1 MNHPSL
7 MSVDT
12 KDFQLLASLHE
23 NARQSYRVLGSRI
36 SLSAPAVRDRL
47 QALERRGIIQGY
59 WVSPDPTIFDRQDLL
74 VFYQDERTREE
85 AVKALRVRDVAFV
98 AWKVDGGLTVQ
109 LWPRNREESVEE
121 LSRTLGE
128 PSGQALADHPP
139 HRPLS
144 LADWRIID
152 VLLDDPRIELV
163 GLCRLTGLSPKTV
176 RKHLSVMIRDEA
188 IFITPRLGA
197 LSGSGEL
204 VYHLMVDG
212 KVGLGELRRSL
223 GDAVLVNETKEPPM
237 KYLLCR
243 AHDLA
248 DVTNRTAQ
256 AGKLPGVRSVKITL
270 NREILVATEFVH
282 SLVRAR
288 IEALDESRNTRNSA
302 KS

>member
-1 MNHPSL
+1 MDS
-7 MSVDT
+7 
-12 KDFQLLASLHE
+12 KDFQLLAALHE
-23 NARQSYRVLGSRI
+23 NARQSYRALGNRV

-47 QALERRGIIQGY
+47 QTLEKRGIIQGY
-59 WVSPDPTIFDRQDLL
+59 WVTPDPTIFDRQDLL

-85 AVKALRVRDVAFV
+85 AVKALSVRDVAFV

-109 LWPRNREESVEE
+109 LWPRNQKESVEE
-121 LSRTLGE
+121 LTRALGA
-128 PSGQALADHPP
+128 PSGQALAEHLPHP
-139 HRPLS
+139 PLS

-152 VLLDDPRIELV
+152 VLIDDPRIELER
-163 GLCRLTGLSPKTV
+163 LCKSTGLSPKTV
-176 RKHLSVMIRDEA
+176 RKHLSGMLREEEIY
-188 IFITPRLGA
+188 ITPRLGT

-212 KVGLGELRRSL
+212 KAALSELRRVL

-248 DVTNRTAQ
+248 DVTSRTAQ
-256 AGKLPGVRSVKITL
+256 TSKLPGVRSVRVTL

-282 SLVRAR
+282 SLVRER
-288 IEALDESRNTRNSA
+288 IVASDTIR
-302 KS
+302 

>member
-1 MNHPSL
+1 
-7 MSVDT
+7 VDS
-12 KDFQLLASLHE
+12 KDFQLLAALHE
-23 NARQSYRVLGSRI
+23 NARQSYRALGNRV

-47 QALERRGIIQGY
+47 QALEKRGIIQGY
-59 WVSPDPTIFDRQDLL
+59 WVTPDPTIFDRQDLL

-85 AVKALRVRDVAFV
+85 AVEALSVGDVAFV

-109 LWPRNREESVEE
+109 LWPRNQKESVEE
-121 LSRTLGE
+121 LTRALGA
-128 PSGQALADHPP
+128 PSGQALAEHPP
-139 HRPLS
+139 HPPLS

-152 VLLDDPRIELV
+152 VLIDDPRIELER
-163 GLCRLTGLSPKTV
+163 LCKSTGLSPKTV
-176 RKHLSVMIRDEA
+176 RKHMSSMIREEV
-188 IFITPRLGA
+188 IYITPRLGT

-212 KVGLGELRRSL
+212 TITLGELRPAL

-248 DVTNRTAQ
+248 DVTSRTAQ
-256 AGKLPGVRSVKITL
+256 TGKLPGVRSVRVTL

-288 IEALDESRNTRNSA
+288 IEGFGAPKGSE
-302 KS
+302 

>member
-1 MNHPSL
+1 MDS
-7 MSVDT
+7 
-12 KDFQLLASLHE
+12 KDFQLLAALHE
-23 NARQSYRVLGSRI
+23 NARQSYRALGNRV

-47 QALERRGIIQGY
+47 QALEKRGIIQGY
-59 WVSPDPTIFDRQDLL
+59 WVTPDPTIFDRQDLL

-85 AVKALRVRDVAFV
+85 AVKALSVRDVAFV

-109 LWPRNREESVEE
+109 LWPRNQKESVEE
-121 LSRTLGE
+121 LTRALGA
-128 PSGQALADHPP
+128 PSGQALAEHPP
-139 HRPLS
+139 HPPLS

-152 VLLDDPRIELV
+152 VLIDDPRIELER
-163 GLCRLTGLSPKTV
+163 LCKSTGLSPKTV
-176 RKHLSVMIRDEA
+176 RKHLSGMLREEEIY
-188 IFITPRLGA
+188 ITPRLGT

-212 KVGLGELRRSL
+212 KAALSELRRVL

-248 DVTNRTAQ
+248 DVTSRTAQ
-256 AGKLPGVRSVKITL
+256 TSKLPGVRSVRVTL

-288 IEALDESRNTRNSA
+288 IVASDSVR
-302 KS
+302 

>member
-1 MNHPSL
+1 
-7 MSVDT
+7 VDS
-12 KDFQLLASLHE
+12 KDFQLLAALHE
-23 NARQSYRVLGSRI
+23 NARQSYRALGSRV

-47 QALERRGIIQGY
+47 LALENRGIIQGY
-59 WVSPDPTIFDRQDLL
+59 WVTPDPTIFDRQDLL
-74 VFYQDERTREE
+74 VFYQEERTREE
-85 AVKALRVRDVAFV
+85 AAKALRVRDVAFV

-128 PSGQALADHPP
+128 PSGQALAEHPP
-139 HRPLS
+139 RRPLS

-152 VLLDDPRIELV
+152 VLLDDPRIELEQ
-163 GLCRLTGLSPKTV
+163 LCKLTGLSPKTV
-176 RKHLSVMIRDEA
+176 RKHMSILIGDEA
-188 IFITPRLGA
+188 IFITPRLGT

-212 KVGLGELRRSL
+212 EVGLEELRRSL
-223 GDAVLVNETKEPPM
+223 GDAVLVNETKEPRM

-248 DVTNRTAQ
+248 DVTIRTAK
-256 AGKLPGVRSVKITL
+256 ASKLPGVRSVKVTL

-288 IEALDESRNTRNSA
+288 IKDLE
-302 KS
+302 

>member
-1 MNHPSL
+1 MDS
-7 MSVDT
+7 
-12 KDFQLLASLHE
+12 KDFQLLAALHE
-23 NARQSYRVLGSRI
+23 NARQSYRALGNRV

-47 QALERRGIIQGY
+47 QALEKRGIIQGY
-59 WVSPDPTIFDRQDLL
+59 WVTPDPTIFDRQDLL

-85 AVKALRVRDVAFV
+85 AVEALSVGDVAFV

-109 LWPRNREESVEE
+109 LWPRNQKESVEE
-121 LSRTLGE
+121 LTRALGA
-128 PSGQALADHPP
+128 PSGQALAEHPP
-139 HRPLS
+139 HPPLS

-152 VLLDDPRIELV
+152 VLIDDPRIELER
-163 GLCRLTGLSPKTV
+163 LCKSTGLSPKTV
-176 RKHLSVMIRDEA
+176 RKHMSSMIREEV
-188 IFITPRLGA
+188 IYITPRLGT

-212 KVGLGELRRSL
+212 TITLGELRPAL

-248 DVTNRTAQ
+248 DVTSRTAQ
-256 AGKLPGVRSVKITL
+256 TGKLPGVRSVRVTL

-288 IEALDESRNTRNSA
+288 IEGFGAPKGSE
-302 KS
+302 

>member
-1 MNHPSL
+1 
-7 MSVDT
+7 VDS
-12 KDFQLLASLHE
+12 KDFQLLAALHE
-23 NARQSYRVLGSRI
+23 NARQSYRALGNRV

-47 QALERRGIIQGY
+47 QALEKRGIIQGY
-59 WVSPDPTIFDRQDLL
+59 WVTPDPTIFDRQDLL

-85 AVKALRVRDVAFV
+85 AVKALSVRDVGFV

-109 LWPRNREESVEE
+109 LWPRNQKESVEE
-121 LSRTLGE
+121 LTRALGV
-128 PSGQALADHPP
+128 PSGQAFAEHPP
-139 HRPLS
+139 HPPLS

-152 VLLDDPRIELV
+152 VLIDDPRIELER
-163 GLCRLTGLSPKTV
+163 LCKSTGLSPKTV
-176 RKHLSVMIRDEA
+176 RKHLSGMIREEE
-188 IFITPRLGA
+188 IYITPRLGT

-212 KVGLGELRRSL
+212 MVGLSELRDAL
-223 GDAVLVNETKEPPM
+223 GDAVLVNETKDPPM

-248 DVTNRTAQ
+248 DVTSRTAQ
-256 AGKLPGVRSVKITL
+256 TSKLPGVNSVRVTL

-288 IEALDESRNTRNSA
+288 IVASDTIR
-302 KS
+302 

>member
-1 MNHPSL
+1 MDS
-7 MSVDT
+7 
-12 KDFQLLASLHE
+12 KDFQLLAALHE
-23 NARQSYRVLGSRI
+23 NARQSYRALGNRV

-47 QALERRGIIQGY
+47 QALEKRGIIQGY
-59 WVSPDPTIFDRQDLL
+59 WVTPDPTIFDRQDLL

-85 AVKALRVRDVAFV
+85 ALRALSVRDVAFV

-109 LWPRNREESVEE
+109 LWPRNQKESVEE
-121 LSRTLGE
+121 LTRALGA
-128 PSGQALADHPP
+128 PSGQALAEHPP
-139 HRPLS
+139 HPPLS

-152 VLLDDPRIELV
+152 VLIDDPRIELER
-163 GLCRLTGLSPKTV
+163 LCKSTGLSPKTV
-176 RKHLSVMIRDEA
+176 RKHLSGMIREEE
-188 IFITPRLGA
+188 IFITPRLGT

-212 KVGLGELRRSL
+212 RVGLSELRDAL
-223 GDAVLVNETKEPPM
+223 GDAVLVNETKDPPM

-248 DVTNRTAQ
+248 DVTSRTAQ
-256 AGKLPGVRSVKITL
+256 TSKLPGVNSVRVTL

-288 IEALDESRNTRNSA
+288 IVSSDSIR
-302 KS
+302 

>member
-1 MNHPSL
+1 MDS
-7 MSVDT
+7 
-12 KDFQLLASLHE
+12 KDFQLLAALHE
-23 NARQSYRVLGSRI
+23 NARQSYRALGNRV

-47 QALERRGIIQGY
+47 HALEKRGIIQGY
-59 WVSPDPTIFDRQDLL
+59 LVTPDPTIFDRRDLL

-85 AVKALRVRDVAFV
+85 AVKALSVRDVAFV

-109 LWPRNREESVEE
+109 LWPRNRKESVEE
-121 LSRTLGE
+121 LTRALGA
-128 PSGQALADHPP
+128 PSGQALAEHLPHP
-139 HRPLS
+139 PLS

-152 VLLDDPRIELV
+152 VLIDDPRIELER
-163 GLCRLTGLSPKTV
+163 LCKSTGLSPKTV
-176 RKHLSVMIRDEA
+176 RKHLSGMLREEEIY
-188 IFITPRLGA
+188 ITPRLGT

-212 KVGLGELRRSL
+212 KAALSELRRVL

-248 DVTNRTAQ
+248 DVTSRTAQ
-256 AGKLPGVRSVKITL
+256 TSKLPGVRSVRVTL

-282 SLVRAR
+282 SLVRER
-288 IEALDESRNTRNSA
+288 IVASDTIR
-302 KS
+302 

>member
-1 MNHPSL
+1 
-7 MSVDT
+7 VDS
-12 KDFQLLASLHE
+12 KDFQLLAALHE
-23 NARQSYRVLGSRI
+23 NARQSYRALGNRV

-47 QALERRGIIQGY
+47 QALEKRGIIQGY
-59 WVSPDPTIFDRQDLL
+59 WVTPDPTIFDRQDLL

-85 AVKALRVRDVAFV
+85 AVKALSVRDVAFV

-109 LWPRNREESVEE
+109 LWPRNQKESVEE
-121 LSRTLGE
+121 LTRALGA
-128 PSGQALADHPP
+128 PSGQALAEHPP
-139 HRPLS
+139 HPPLS

-152 VLLDDPRIELV
+152 VLIDDPRIELER
-163 GLCRLTGLSPKTV
+163 LCKSTGLSPKTV
-176 RKHLSVMIRDEA
+176 RKHLSGMIREEE
-188 IFITPRLGA
+188 IFITPRLGT

-212 KVGLGELRRSL
+212 RVGLSELRDAL
-223 GDAVLVNETKEPPM
+223 GDAVLVNETKDPPM

-248 DVTNRTAQ
+248 DVTSRTAQ
-256 AGKLPGVRSVKITL
+256 TSKLPGVNSVRVTL

-288 IEALDESRNTRNSA
+288 IVSSDSIR
-302 KS
+302 

>member
-1 MNHPSL
+1 
-7 MSVDT
+7 VDS
-12 KDFQLLASLHE
+12 KDFQLLAALHE
-23 NARQSYRVLGSRI
+23 NARQSYRALGNRV

-47 QALERRGIIQGY
+47 QTLEKRGIIQGY
-59 WVSPDPTIFDRQDLL
+59 WVTPDPTIFDRQDLL

-85 AVKALRVRDVAFV
+85 AVKALSVRDVAFV

-109 LWPRNREESVEE
+109 LWPRNQKESVEE
-121 LSRTLGE
+121 LTRALGA
-128 PSGQALADHPP
+128 PSGQSLAEHPP
-139 HRPLS
+139 HPPLS

-152 VLLDDPRIELV
+152 VLIDDPRIELER
-163 GLCRLTGLSPKTV
+163 LCESTGLTPKTV
-176 RKHLSVMIRDEA
+176 RKHLSGMIREEE
-188 IFITPRLGA
+188 IFITPRLGT

-212 KVGLGELRRSL
+212 KVAFSELRHVL
-223 GDAVLVNETKEPPM
+223 GDTVLVNETKEPPM

-248 DVTNRTAQ
+248 DVTSRTARTS
-256 AGKLPGVRSVKITL
+256 KLPGVRSVRVTL

-288 IEALDESRNTRNSA
+288 IVASDSIR
-302 KS
+302 

>member
-1 MNHPSL
+1 MDS
-7 MSVDT
+7 
-12 KDFQLLASLHE
+12 KDFQLLAALHE
-23 NARQSYRVLGSRI
+23 NARQSYRALGNRV

-47 QALERRGIIQGY
+47 QALEKRGIIQGY
-59 WVSPDPTIFDRQDLL
+59 WVTPDPTIFDRQDLL

-85 AVKALRVRDVAFV
+85 AVKALSVRDVAFV

-109 LWPRNREESVEE
+109 LWPRNQKESVEE
-121 LSRTLGE
+121 LTRALGV
-128 PSGQALADHPP
+128 PSGQAFAEHPP
-139 HRPLS
+139 HPPLS

-152 VLLDDPRIELV
+152 VLIDDPRIELER
-163 GLCRLTGLSPKTV
+163 LCKSTGLSPKTV
-176 RKHLSVMIRDEA
+176 RKHLSGMIREEE
-188 IFITPRLGA
+188 IFITPRLGT

-212 KVGLGELRRSL
+212 RVGLSELRDAL
-223 GDAVLVNETKEPPM
+223 GDAVLVNETKDPPM

-248 DVTNRTAQ
+248 DVTSRTAQ
-256 AGKLPGVRSVKITL
+256 TSKLPGVNSVRVTL

-288 IEALDESRNTRNSA
+288 IVSSDSIR
-302 KS
+302 

>member
-1 MNHPSL
+1 MDS
-7 MSVDT
+7 
-12 KDFQLLASLHE
+12 KDFQLLAALHE
-23 NARQSYRVLGSRI
+23 NARQSYRALGNRV

-47 QALERRGIIQGY
+47 QTLEKRGIIQGY
-59 WVSPDPTIFDRQDLL
+59 WVTPDPTIFDRQDLL

-85 AVKALRVRDVAFV
+85 AVKALSVRDVAFV

-109 LWPRNREESVEE
+109 LWPRNQKESVEE
-121 LSRTLGE
+121 LTRALGA
-128 PSGQALADHPP
+128 PSGQALAEHPP
-139 HRPLS
+139 HPPLS

-152 VLLDDPRIELV
+152 VLIDDPRIELER
-163 GLCRLTGLSPKTV
+163 LCESTGLTPKTV
-176 RKHLSVMIRDEA
+176 RKHLSGMIREEE
-188 IFITPRLGA
+188 IFITPRLGT

-212 KVGLGELRRSL
+212 KVAFSELRHVL
-223 GDAVLVNETKEPPM
+223 GDTVLVNETKEPPM

-248 DVTNRTAQ
+248 DVTSRTARTS
-256 AGKLPGVRSVKITL
+256 KLPGVRSVRVTL

-288 IEALDESRNTRNSA
+288 IVASDSIR
-302 KS
+302 

>member
-1 MNHPSL
+1 MDS
-7 MSVDT
+7 
-12 KDFQLLASLHE
+12 KDFQLLAALHE
-23 NARQSYRVLGSRI
+23 NARQSYRALGNRV

-47 QALERRGIIQGY
+47 QALEKRGIIQGY
-59 WVSPDPTIFDRQDLL
+59 WVAPDPTIFDRQDLL

-85 AVKALRVRDVAFV
+85 AVEALSVGDVAFV

-109 LWPRNREESVEE
+109 LWPRNQKESVEE
-121 LSRTLGE
+121 LTRASGA
-128 PSGQALADHPP
+128 PSGQALDEHPP
-139 HRPLS
+139 HPPLS

-152 VLLDDPRIELV
+152 VLIDDPRIELER
-163 GLCRLTGLSPKTV
+163 LCKSAGLSPKTV
-176 RKHLSVMIRDEA
+176 RKHMSSMIREEV
-188 IFITPRLGA
+188 IYITPRLGT

-212 KVGLGELRRSL
+212 TITLGELRPAL

-248 DVTNRTAQ
+248 DVTSRTAQ
-256 AGKLPGVRSVKITL
+256 TGKLPGVRSVRVTL

-288 IEALDESRNTRNSA
+288 IEGFGAPKGSE
-302 KS
+302 

>member
-1 MNHPSL
+1 MDS
-7 MSVDT
+7 
-12 KDFQLLASLHE
+12 KDFQLLAALHE
-23 NARQSYRVLGSRI
+23 NARQSYRALGNRV

-47 QALERRGIIQGY
+47 QTLEKRGIIQGY
-59 WVSPDPTIFDRQDLL
+59 WVTPDPTIFDRQDLL

-85 AVKALRVRDVAFV
+85 AVKALSVRDVAFV

-109 LWPRNREESVEE
+109 LWPRNQKESVEE
-121 LSRTLGE
+121 LTRALGA
-128 PSGQALADHPP
+128 PSGQALAEHPP
-139 HRPLS
+139 HPPLS

-152 VLLDDPRIELV
+152 VLIDDPRIELER
-163 GLCRLTGLSPKTV
+163 LCKSTGLSPKTV
-176 RKHLSVMIRDEA
+176 RKHMSSMIREEV
-188 IFITPRLGA
+188 IYITPRLGT

-212 KVGLGELRRSL
+212 TITLGELRPAL

-248 DVTNRTAQ
+248 DVTSRTAQ
-256 AGKLPGVRSVKITL
+256 TGKLPGVRSVRVTL

-288 IEALDESRNTRNSA
+288 IEGFGAPKGSE
-302 KS
+302 